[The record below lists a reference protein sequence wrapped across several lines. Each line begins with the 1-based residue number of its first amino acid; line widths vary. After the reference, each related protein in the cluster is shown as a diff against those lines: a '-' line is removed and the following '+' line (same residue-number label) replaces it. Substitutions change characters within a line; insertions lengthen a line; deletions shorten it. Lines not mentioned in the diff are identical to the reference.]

1 MRYELVWGHRDF
13 YGMDETK
20 IKSSSNLEFLEDAL
34 SVLVDLSDEDLMKY
48 LDVDELVIN
57 EGVYFRI
64 KIYENKR

>member
-20 IKSSSNLEFLEDAL
+20 IKGSRDLDFLEDAETLL
-34 SVLVDLSDEDLMKY
+34 SEMDDEDLMKY
-48 LDVDELVIN
+48 LGIDEIILN

-64 KIYENKR
+64 KTL